1 MRWAL
6 IFAGLCG
13 VLLGIA
19 LLVLWLFGGFGELG
33 ISGQGWVAMIL
44 GIAATSAIAVLLMG
58 LVFYS
63 NRSAH
68 DQAVFDETR
77 DRR

>member
-6 IFAGLCG
+6 IFAGFCG
-13 VLLGIA
+13 VLLGVA
-19 LLVLWLFGGFGELG
+19 VLVLWLFGEFRELG
-33 ISGQGWVAMIL
+33 LSAHGWIAMIL
-44 GIAATSAIAVLLMG
+44 GIAATSAVAVLLMG

>member
-1 MRWAL
+1 MRWPL
-6 IFAGLCG
+6 IFAGFCG
-13 VLLGIA
+13 VLLGVA
-19 LLVLWLFGGFGELG
+19 LLALWLVGGFRELG
-33 ISGQGWVAMIL
+33 ISGQGLIAMIL
-44 GIAATSAIAVLLMG
+44 GIVATSAIAVLLMG

-77 DRR
+77 DRH